1 MEGLGILTGI
11 LAIFILWGILKLLSV
26 STKTLMTL
34 LWNGIVGL
42 VLLFVFNLVGGI
54 FGLQVEVNALNSIIA
69 GFFGI
74 PGIILLLILQ

>member
-1 MEGLGILTGI
+1 MEGLSIITGI
-11 LAIFILWGILKLLSV
+11 LAIIVLWGILKLLSV

-54 FGLQVEVNALNSIIA
+54 FGLQIEVNALNSIVA
-69 GFFGI
+69 GIFGI

>member
-1 MEGLGILTGI
+1 MDQIGIVFGI
-11 LAIFILWGILKLLSV
+11 IAIIVLWGILKLLSV

-54 FGLQVEVNALNSIIA
+54 FGLQVEVNALNSIVA
-69 GFFGI
+69 GIFGI
-74 PGIILLLILQ
+74 PGIIVLLLLQ

>member
-1 MEGLGILTGI
+1 MDAIGIVFGI
-11 LAIFILWGILKLLSV
+11 IAIIVLWGILKLLSV

-54 FGLQVEVNALNSIIA
+54 FGLQVEVNALNSVVA
-69 GFFGI
+69 GIFGI
-74 PGIILLLILQ
+74 PGIIVLLLLQ

>member
-1 MEGLGILTGI
+1 MEGLGIITGI
-11 LAIFILWGILKLLSV
+11 LAIIVLWGILKLLSV

-54 FGLQVEVNALNSIIA
+54 FGLQVEVNALNSIVA
-69 GFFGI
+69 GIFGI